1 MFNLP
6 QGGEIIVIL
15 LLALVI
21 LGPEKLPDAIRRVGK
36 TYAELK
42 KLGQGFQDEFKSV
55 IDEPAREMRETA
67 DLLRKSIDDSVESA
81 MNPDT
86 SAPAS
91 AAAAA
96 TAAPGDASTD
106 AASDESAGPR
116 LRAADDPPHDEPTT
130 DLPTFRDEGDASV
143 AADSPSDDAG
153 DDADPEA
160 RSA

>member
-21 LGPEKLPDAIRRVGK
+21 LGPEKLPDVIRRVGK

-67 DLLRKSIDDSVESA
+67 NLLRTSIDTSFEPA
-81 MNPDT
+81 TKPGADT
-86 SAPAS
+86 NS
-91 AAAAA
+91 
-96 TAAPGDASTD
+96 DASTD
-106 AASDESAGPR
+106 MDSDEGETRSDAGDGPR
-116 LRAADDPPHDEPTT
+116 LRPADDPPHGEPTT
-130 DLPTFRDEGDASV
+130 DLPTFTAEAVSPV
-143 AADSPSDDAG
+143 TADPPTDGTDG
-153 DDADPEA
+153 DADPEA

>member
-21 LGPEKLPDAIRRVGK
+21 LGPEKLPDVIRRVGK

-42 KLGQGFQDEFKSV
+42 KLGQGFQDEFKSAME
-55 IDEPAREMRETA
+55 EPAREMRETA
-67 DLLRKSIDDSVESA
+67 DLLRKSID
-81 MNPDT
+81 T
-86 SAPAS
+86 STEASPTTPPPA
-91 AAAAA
+91 AETPA
-96 TAAPGDASTD
+96 
-106 AASDESAGPR
+106 EPR
-116 LRAADDPPHDEPTT
+116 LRAADDPPHEEPTT
-130 DLPTFRDEGDASV
+130 DLPTFE
-143 AADSPSDDAG
+143 PPDDTTG

>member
-21 LGPEKLPDAIRRVGK
+21 LGPEKLPDVIRRVGK

-42 KLGQGFQDEFKSV
+42 KLGQGFQDEFKSA
-55 IDEPAREMRETA
+55 IEEPAREMRETA
-67 DLLRKSIDDSVESA
+67 DLLRKSIDNTI
-81 MNPDT
+81 NPMVGNST
-86 SAPAS
+86 P
-91 AAAAA
+91 
-96 TAAPGDASTD
+96 TTTPTD
-106 AASDESAGPR
+106 AAPSTPN

-130 DLPTFRDEGDASV
+130 DLPTFDGEGSTEDVADAESMGDETTDEEPPGDLAP
-143 AADSPSDDAG
+143 DN
-153 DDADPEA
+153 PEA

>member
-21 LGPEKLPDAIRRVGK
+21 LGPEKLPDMIRRVGK

-55 IDEPAREMRETA
+55 IEEPAREMRETA
-67 DLLRKSIDDSVESA
+67 DLLRKSIDTSVDSA
-81 MNPDT
+81 MNTDTQPSATPNDT
-86 SAPAS
+86 SP
-91 AAAAA
+91 
-96 TAAPGDASTD
+96 
-106 AASDESAGPR
+106 ELR
-116 LRAADDPPHDEPTT
+116 LRAADDPPHGEPTT
-130 DLPTFRDEGDASV
+130 DLPTFRDTGVTPAGEEHSV
-143 AADSPSDDAG
+143 DHAEDQ
-153 DDADPEA
+153 ADPEA